1 MNNCDRCWFEQQE
14 QCSVCDQPGDCH
26 LDWHWL
32 ETVAL
37 AVAGV
42 AAFSVIVLVVIC
54 SIIAAYIAMIS

>member
-1 MNNCDRCWFEQQE
+1 MDNCDRCWFEHHDR
-14 QCSVCDQPGDCH
+14 CDVCGQTEHCH

-42 AAFSVIVLVVIC
+42 VAFSVIVLVVIC
-54 SIIAAYIAMIS
+54 SIIAVYIAMIS